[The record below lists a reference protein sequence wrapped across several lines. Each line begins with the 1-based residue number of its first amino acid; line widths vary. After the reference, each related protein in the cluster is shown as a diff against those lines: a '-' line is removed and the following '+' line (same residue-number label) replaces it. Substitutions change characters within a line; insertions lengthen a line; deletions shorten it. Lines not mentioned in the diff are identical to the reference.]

1 MIEQELNKVIELA
14 LQSLYQDDK
23 TNFQFQK
30 TRKEFEGDVTLV
42 VFPLTRVSKKS
53 PEQTAEDI
61 GQYLKENEAL
71 VNDFNVVKGFL
82 NLSIDNSY
90 WLKQFQI
97 AFDSENFGC
106 IEY

>member
-23 TNFQFQK
+23 TNLQFQK

-61 GQYLKENEAL
+61 GQYLQEEVKKEICVQEHG
-71 VNDFNVVKGFL
+71 NVVPTNRF
-82 NLSIDNSY
+82 
-90 WLKQFQI
+90 
-97 AFDSENFGC
+97 
-106 IEY
+106 

>member
-1 MIEQELNKVIELA
+1 MIEQELHKVIELA
-14 LQSLYQDDK
+14 LQSLYQANK
-23 TNFQFQK
+23 INLQFQK

-71 VNDFNVVKGFL
+71 VTDFNVVKGFL
-82 NLSIDNSY
+82 N
-90 WLKQFQI
+90 
-97 AFDSENFGC
+97 
-106 IEY
+106 